1 MTLAPPTFDDVL
13 AARERISPYLR
24 ETALNNYPALDE
36 EERQTLRYLLQ
47 RLACHN
53 DPRCASAV
61 EPPPA
66 A

>member
-1 MTLAPPTFDDVL
+1 MTRKLENEYFGSLDSKD
-13 AARERISPYLR
+13 RETLR
-24 ETALNNYPALDE
+24 E
-36 EERQTLRYLLQ
+36 LLLK
-47 RLACHN
+47 LACHN